1 MSTKTTLFAGLLALL
16 PGFASAHVVIED
28 AYARVSSA
36 MAQSGAV
43 FMTIYNHNDFPEV
56 LTGASSDVAA
66 RVELHTHIQDSAG
79 VMRMVEVDGGI
90 PMAADETVMLERGGL
105 HVMLLGLTRTLEHG
119 DSFTLTLE
127 FQNSDPITIEVPVD
141 LERMPSHGTGGMQ
154 HGQMDHSGHGN
165 GG

>member
-1 MSTKTTLFAGLLALL
+1 MSIKTTLFAGLLALSPAL
-16 PGFASAHVVIED
+16 AHAHVVIED

-43 FMTIYNHNDFPEV
+43 FMTIYNHNDFAEV
-56 LTGASSDVAA
+56 LTGASSDVAE
-66 RVELHTHIQDSAG
+66 RVELHTHVMNAEG
-79 VMRMVEVDGGI
+79 VMRMVEVEGGI

-119 DSFTLTLE
+119 DSFSLTLE
-127 FQNSDPITIEVPVD
+127 FENSDPITIEVPVD
-141 LERMPSHGTGGMQ
+141 LERTGSGTMNHG
-154 HGQMDHSGHGN
+154 DHGHGHHH

>member
-66 RVELHTHIQDSAG
+66 RV
-79 VMRMVEVDGGI
+79 
-90 PMAADETVMLERGGL
+90 
-105 HVMLLGLTRTLEHG
+105 
-119 DSFTLTLE
+119 
-127 FQNSDPITIEVPVD
+127 
-141 LERMPSHGTGGMQ
+141 
-154 HGQMDHSGHGN
+154 
-165 GG
+165 